1 MGYLDKQSRVIDVV
15 LTERGR
21 KLFSVGRLD
30 FAYFGLFDD
39 CIDYDP
45 VAASGSFS
53 HDDREAQIEATLVP
67 EAPFVKDIRG
77 TVSPLEPTAHVF
89 TAAPGYAVIPS
100 MTDPIDDDSITL
112 MADQR
117 RDGGVYRRTGTSFA
131 QITMG
136 MTGET
141 ERGNPGFIVRVL
153 SSGSNGLQPL
163 KFRRDLSARRAIDP
177 FVAIAVDNE
186 EPVDGLFVKEPDNTR
201 VQDRITPRKR

>member
-21 KLFSVGRLD
+21 KLYSTGRLD

-45 VAASGSFS
+45 VRASGSFS
-53 HDDREAQIEATLVP
+53 DEEREAQVESTVIL
-67 EAPFVKDIRG
+67 EAPFVRDVRG
-77 TVSPLEPTAHVF
+77 TVAPLEPIDHVF
-89 TAAPGYAVIPS
+89 TASPGYVQIPTMVAPLDGS
-100 MTDPIDDDSITL
+100 EVDL

-117 RDGGVYRRTGTSFA
+117 REDGVYRRTGTSLA
-131 QITMG
+131 QIDLDMV
-136 MTGET
+136 GEV

-163 KFRRDLSARRAIDP
+163 EFRRDLSARRAVDP
-177 FVAIAVDNE
+177 FIAVS
-186 EPVDGLFVKEPDNTR
+186 VDDEGVSDRLLVRQPESMRVEDRSTR
-201 VQDRITPRKR
+201 RKR